1 MIKTQLIPDIREK
14 LLGYD
19 CVYVQM
25 DGAKA
30 HVKAWD
36 EIEELAATRIQM
48 HGQKT
53 PIIRFVKQPAN
64 SPDTNVLDLCFF
76 RSLGK
81 LVSKDERQFQQ
92 GYRGKEAFWEHV
104 VKTFHAYH
112 TKKETMD
119 RCWRLKSAVIK
130 SILDANGWNDYELP
144 HGYDECKPTVQDN
157 EPLARALT
165 FEDAEG
171 VLPCSQAHSLPR

>member
-1 MIKTQLIPDIREK
+1 
-14 LLGYD
+14 
-19 CVYVQM
+19 M
-25 DGAKA
+25 D
-30 HVKAWD
+30 
-36 EIEELAATRIQM
+36 R
-48 HGQKT
+48 
-53 PIIRFVKQPAN
+53 
-64 SPDTNVLDLCFF
+64 
-76 RSLGK
+76 
-81 LVSKDERQFQQ
+81 
-92 GYRGKEAFWEHV
+92 YRGKEAFWKHV

-130 SILDANGWNDYELP
+130 SILDANGSNDYELP
-144 HGYDECKPTVQDN
+144 HGYVEWKPIVQDN

>member
-1 MIKTQLIPDIREK
+1 MLASFTQSVTGMKSTEVKGERFAHMIKQQLIPDIQRK

-53 PIIRFVKQPAN
+53 PIIRFVVFVVCFTLVECRSRLRGA
-64 SPDTNVLDLCFF
+64 SERAVL
-76 RSLGK
+76 
-81 LVSKDERQFQQ
+81 
-92 GYRGKEAFWEHV
+92 
-104 VKTFHAYH
+104 
-112 TKKETMD
+112 
-119 RCWRLKSAVIK
+119 
-130 SILDANGWNDYELP
+130 
-144 HGYDECKPTVQDN
+144 
-157 EPLARALT
+157 
-165 FEDAEG
+165 
-171 VLPCSQAHSLPR
+171 

>member
-1 MIKTQLIPDIREK
+1 MK
-14 LLGYD
+14 
-19 CVYVQM
+19 
-25 DGAKA
+25 
-30 HVKAWD
+30 
-36 EIEELAATRIQM
+36 
-48 HGQKT
+48 
-53 PIIRFVKQPAN
+53 FVTN

-81 LVSKDERQFQQ
+81 LVSKDERKFQQ
-92 GYRGKEAFWEHV
+92 GYLGKQAFWKHV

-171 VLPCSQAHSLPR
+171 VLPCSGSLSHDKKVQKFARARFPRYVQYCGASQAYVKFCNPR

>member
-1 MIKTQLIPDIREK
+1 MKEALKTSKFHAVGDRYEVDCEVNGERFAHMIKTQLIPDIREK

-36 EIEELAATRIQM
+36 DIEELAATRIQM

-81 LVSKDERQFQQ
+81 LVSKDERKFQQ
-92 GYRGKEAFWEHV
+92 GYLGKQAFWKHV
-104 VKTFHAYH
+104 VKTFH
-112 TKKETMD
+112 D
-119 RCWRLKSAVIK
+119 R
-130 SILDANGWNDYELP
+130 
-144 HGYDECKPTVQDN
+144 T
-157 EPLARALT
+157 
-165 FEDAEG
+165 
-171 VLPCSQAHSLPR
+171 

>member
-1 MIKTQLIPDIREK
+1 MK
-14 LLGYD
+14 
-19 CVYVQM
+19 
-25 DGAKA
+25 
-30 HVKAWD
+30 
-36 EIEELAATRIQM
+36 
-48 HGQKT
+48 
-53 PIIRFVKQPAN
+53 FVTN

-76 RSLGK
+76 LSLGK
-81 LVSKDERQFQQ
+81 LVSKDERKFQQ
-92 GYRGKEAFWEHV
+92 GYLGKQAFWKHV

>member
-1 MIKTQLIPDIREK
+1 VNGERFAHMIKTQLIPDIREK

-25 DGAKA
+25 DGAKV

-81 LVSKDERQFQQ
+81 LVSKDERKFQQ
-92 GYRGKEAFWEHV
+92 GYLGKPFGS
-104 VKTFHAYH
+104 T
-112 TKKETMD
+112 
-119 RCWRLKSAVIK
+119 
-130 SILDANGWNDYELP
+130 
-144 HGYDECKPTVQDN
+144 
-157 EPLARALT
+157 
-165 FEDAEG
+165 
-171 VLPCSQAHSLPR
+171 

>member
-1 MIKTQLIPDIREK
+1 
-14 LLGYD
+14 
-19 CVYVQM
+19 
-25 DGAKA
+25 
-30 HVKAWD
+30 
-36 EIEELAATRIQM
+36 M

-76 RSLGK
+76 RSPAK
-81 LVSKDERQFQQ
+81 LVSKDEMTFKR
-92 GYRGKEAFWEHV
+92 GYLGKEAVWEHAV
-104 VKTFHAYH
+104 ETSRKYDDE
-112 TKKETMD
+112 KTMD

-144 HGYDECKPTVQDN
+144 HGYVEWRDSVQDIN
-157 EPLARALT
+157 DSSSDDDAPLARQLS

-171 VLPCSQAHSLPR
+171 VLPCSQAHTLPQVQKFARARFPRYVQYCGASQAYVKFCNPR

>member
-1 MIKTQLIPDIREK
+1 MKSTEVNGSRFVHMIRNHLIPDIQRK

-30 HVKAWD
+30 HIKAWD
-36 EIEELAATRIQM
+36 EIEKLAATRIQM

-53 PIIRFVKQPAN
+53 PVIRFVKQPAN

-81 LVSKDERQFQQ
+81 LVSKNEREFQQ
-92 GYRGKEAFWEHV
+92 GYLGKEAFWKHV
-104 VKTFHAYH
+104 VQTSHNYH
-112 TKKETMD
+112 NEETMD
-119 RCWRLKSAVIK
+119 RCWRIKKFKSSRARVF
-130 SILDANGWNDYELP
+130 LDMCN
-144 HGYDECKPTVQDN
+144 TV
-157 EPLARALT
+157 
-165 FEDAEG
+165 
-171 VLPCSQAHSLPR
+171 VLHRHM